1 MKVIKFSLVK
11 PPRLKEYFEKMGW
24 KCPQRQTTA
33 DFLTS
38 LTNPAEREPL
48 PGYEDKVPRTAQE
61 FETYWKNSPEY
72 AELTKEIDEYFVE
85 CERSN
90 TRETYRESH
99 VAKQSNNT
107 RPASP
112 YTVSFF
118 MQVRYGVEKF
128 PSYER

>member
-1 MKVIKFSLVK
+1 M
-11 PPRLKEYFEKMGW
+11 
-24 KCPQRQTTA
+24 
-33 DFLTS
+33 
-38 LTNPAEREPL
+38 
-48 PGYEDKVPRTAQE
+48 PRTAQE

-118 MQVRYGVEKF
+118 MVRYGVARNFLRMKGDPIPIF
-128 PSYER
+128 SVSVQLCNGSHIVVGVLS